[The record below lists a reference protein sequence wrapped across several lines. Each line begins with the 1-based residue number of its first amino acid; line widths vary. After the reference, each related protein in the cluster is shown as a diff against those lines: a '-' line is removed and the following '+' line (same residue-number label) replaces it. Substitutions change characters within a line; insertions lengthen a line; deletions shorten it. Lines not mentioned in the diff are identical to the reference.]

1 MIVAI
6 TGGTGFVGRQV
17 IEALVQAGASVR
29 MLARRPVPDIEVSG
43 VAVVRGGLED
53 AKALSALADGASA
66 VIHCAGVVAAPRA
79 ADFHLANVDGTA
91 AMLRAAHPSARFVHV
106 SSLAARE
113 PRLSA
118 YAASKRQAEELVAAA
133 GRDAVIVRPP
143 AVYGPGDRATL
154 PIFAQ
159 LHRGLLAAPAPR
171 AARFSLIFVA
181 DLARLLARL
190 ALAPFVASRPIEPED
205 GRGGYGWSDLA
216 AIAGRV
222 SGRRVRTLHVP
233 AGLLWPTA
241 LAAEGLARLT
251 NRPPLLSR
259 DKLRELGHADWVC
272 APLPRGLDWRPVT
285 GFAKGYALTA
295 AWYAEAGWL

>member
-1 MIVAI
+1 MIVAV

-17 IEALVQAGASVR
+17 IEALGQAGASVR
-29 MLARRPVPDIEVSG
+29 ILARRPVPDIEASG

-79 ADFHLANVDGTA
+79 ADFHVANVDGTA

-113 PRLSA
+113 RHLSA

-133 GRDAVIVRPP
+133 GRDAVVVRPP

-171 AARFSLIFVA
+171 TARFSLIFVA

-190 ALAPFVASRPIEPED
+190 ALAPFVAGRPVEPED

-233 AGLLWPTA
+233 VGLLWPMA
-241 LAAEGLARLT
+241 LAAEGWGRIT
-251 NRPPLLSR
+251 NRPPPLSR

-272 APLPRGLDWRPVT
+272 AALPKGLDWRPVT